1 MSSLDDESTCEVCG
15 GGEIPSNK
23 KVSTSCAQKVDH
35 CKNDVGASDKV
46 LGNSSAGI
54 DAVSDSFDRVDM
66 SDDDNDDKLFAD
78 PPPKEDCQ
86 ICFQPMPFAHA
97 PRGGNTYGASPM
109 YQPCCGKVMCNGCMI
124 ISVNEM
130 SEGNMKDLCLFCRV
144 PMSPFLLRD

>member
-86 ICFQPMPFAHA
+86 DLLSTYAICSCSTRWQHVWSITNVSA
-97 PRGGNTYGASPM
+97 
-109 YQPCCGKVMCNGCMI
+109 
-124 ISVNEM
+124 
-130 SEGNMKDLCLFCRV
+130 
-144 PMSPFLLRD
+144 LLWKGYV